1 MDILKTWFE
10 DGQERATL
18 YRNIDPESFFISGS
32 EIGFAHIG
40 YHKKGSA
47 STLEHYR
54 ISMKK
59 GMPLFITD
67 PVLIEQEMK
76 RFDFPEA
83 LGLYNQTA
91 YLKND

>member
-40 YHKKGSA
+40 WHKKGSA

-54 ISMKK
+54 ISMK
-59 GMPLFITD
+59 GCAFFITD
-67 PVLIEQEMK
+67 PVLIKQEMK
-76 RFDFPEA
+76 RFDFPET